1 MVLLQ
6 HEVACELPLELLRKL
21 EDTGKIW
28 GILAKSVIAGA
39 LGSVGLYSCIYS
51 TVDWII
57 LSLFRIIEVAFL

>member
-6 HEVACELPLELLRKL
+6 PEVVCELPLDLLRKL
-21 EDTGKIW
+21 EDTDKIL
-28 GILAKSVIAGA
+28 GILAKSVMVGS

-57 LSLFRIIEVAFL
+57 LSLFR